1 MEINNSMRFLFDL
14 NRSQQHVE
22 TAVEQLSS
30 GKRINSAEDD
40 AAGLSISTSMTS
52 KIEGLRQTVRNT
64 NDAVALAQSA
74 EGALGEVTNILQK
87 MRTLLVQAINDTNS
101 RSDRQAL
108 NEKFV
113 LLKSEINRIIDTT
126 VFNDTS
132 LLKEGYTGSLNVGIG
147 TTETID
153 LRLNDSSTSNLGAYT
168 THASTSP
175 TMVTI
180 NGGYSAS
187 MDLSSLDG
195 SNGFRLD
202 PPDTGV
208 YPKSTHPL
216 RRVDKTALNS
226 CS

>member
-208 YPKSTHPL
+208 YQKSTHPL

>member
-132 LLKEGYTGSLNVGIG
+132 LLKEGYMGFLNVGIG

>member
-132 LLKEGYTGSLNVGIG
+132 LLKEGYTGFLNVGIG